1 MVAMDDRD
9 GPRVD
14 ADADADVVPSPPG
27 GLADAAAMSNHEL
40 FTAVIASIRRD
51 GTGAIK
57 NRRKG
62 GGDKKKKKKKKRKKN
77 GGDDDRGGDGGDGG
91 DDGEDGG
98 GGDDDRWRHVAISV
112 ATSAAR
118 GEGGCR
124 TAGEWAGRFRSL
136 LLEEPAPPNDGT
148 ADDGTAVGVPPP
160 TTDFGEAL
168 RTLPAGVCYRNR
180 LRNALDAL
188 DSTAT
193 NARDGDGD
201 GDDARSPRLSVRR
214 AAGLVRCASLLLDG
228 ESATGAGGT
237 DAIAGGGDGGDLGLI
252 ACAVSGLL
260 RSMPRRGPAGGP
272 MLRDILLSVQ
282 SPLLR
287 RMARRWPS
295 SVAF

>member
-1 MVAMDDRD
+1 MDVKEVTSAMSIHCDD
-9 GPRVD
+9 PRV
-14 ADADADVVPSPPG
+14 DADADVVPSPPG

-62 GGDKKKKKKKKRKKN
+62 GGDKKKKKKKKN
-77 GGDDDRGGDGGDGG
+77 GGDDDRGGGGDGG
-91 DDGEDGG
+91 GDDGDDGGG

-112 ATSAAR
+112 ASSAAR
-118 GEGGCR
+118 GEEGCR

-136 LLEEPAPPNDGT
+136 LLEEPPPNDGT
-148 ADDGTAVGVPPP
+148 ADDGTAVAVPPS

-168 RTLPAGVCYRNR
+168 RTLPAGECYRNR

-188 DSTAT
+188 DSTVT

-201 GDDARSPRLSVRR
+201 DGGDARPSRPSVRR

-228 ESATGAGGT
+228 ESTGAGAGAG
-237 DAIAGGGDGGDLGLI
+237 AIAGGGAAAI
-252 ACAVSGLL
+252 
-260 RSMPRRGPAGGP
+260 
-272 MLRDILLSVQ
+272 
-282 SPLLR
+282 
-287 RMARRWPS
+287 
-295 SVAF
+295 